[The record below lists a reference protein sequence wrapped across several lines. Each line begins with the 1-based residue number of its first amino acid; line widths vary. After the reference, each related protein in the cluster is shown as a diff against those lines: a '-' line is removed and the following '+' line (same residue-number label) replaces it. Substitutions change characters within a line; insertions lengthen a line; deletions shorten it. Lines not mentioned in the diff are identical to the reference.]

1 MEGRSGDIVDTAISI
16 GMVETLRT
24 VEPSECRS
32 RRRRGR
38 FRQTG
43 TRSLHSGALPSAL
56 HTGSVSCGG
65 RLSYRSPL
73 GSVSWAFHLGADPT
87 LRPARLAGWGWL
99 HQQSYGPHGDALTVL
114 KIHTVQPE
122 LKVRL
127 AASPPTVTPGALARV
142 EEIWQ
147 AEKARRGDA
156 LFNGPLFSIDCSSAD
171 QIIGWLAEYSWFL
184 AQRRDPS
191 LYPLLKVRPLGIT
204 GVLRCADGIIF
215 GRRGRYVEM
224 DADLWELVPSGG
236 VDGSTVDSTG
246 QIDLGAHLLI
256 EMTEET
262 GISATAVSA
271 PPLAFAMVEDRS
283 SRVTDIGLVLQTKL
297 SASQVNELF
306 AALENREYVELK
318 VVPATRISQFLDGCG
333 TTLAEVSRALL
344 HEIMPYLR
352 RTDGIEG

>member
-1 MEGRSGDIVDTAISI
+1 M
-16 GMVETLRT
+16 
-24 VEPSECRS
+24 
-32 RRRRGR
+32 
-38 FRQTG
+38 
-43 TRSLHSGALPSAL
+43 
-56 HTGSVSCGG
+56 
-65 RLSYRSPL
+65 
-73 GSVSWAFHLGADPT
+73 
-87 LRPARLAGWGWL
+87 
-99 HQQSYGPHGDALTVL
+99 TVL
-114 KIHTVQPE
+114 KIRTVQPE

-127 AASPPTVTPGALARV
+127 AASPPTVTPDALARV
-142 EEIWQ
+142 EKIWQ

-156 LFNGPLFSIDCSSAD
+156 LFNGPLFSIDCLSAD

-191 LYPLLKVRPLGIT
+191 LYPLLKVRPLGVT

-215 GRRGRYVEM
+215 GRRGHVEM
-224 DADLWELVPSGG
+224 DAGLWELVPSGG

-297 SASQVNELF
+297 SASQVNERF

-318 VVPATRISQFLDGCG
+318 VVPATRISQFLDDCG

-344 HEIMPYLR
+344 HEIMPVLR
-352 RTDGIEG
+352 RTGGIEG